1 MYFFFSISISVSRYL
16 LSYCNVRRL
25 GQKQSGTGHQ
35 GREVDV
41 RVEAPRVWK
50 MANGSL
56 SPLVLRLSL
65 ALCLPLSR
73 ARSFPPCLICAK
85 CYKC

>member
-25 GQKQSGTGHQ
+25 GQKQSGIGHQ

-56 SPLVLRLSL
+56 SLLSFSTSLSLSVSLSL
-65 ALCLPLSR
+65 ARALFSALSNLR
-73 ARSFPPCLICAK
+73 
-85 CYKC
+85 

>member
-25 GQKQSGTGHQ
+25 GQKQSGIGHQ

-50 MANGSL
+50 KANGSL
-56 SPLVLRLSL
+56 SLLSFSASLSL
-65 ALCLPLSR
+65 SVSLSR
-73 ARSFPPCLICAK
+73 THALFRLV
-85 CYKC
+85 

>member
-16 LSYCNVRRL
+16 LPYCNVRRL

-56 SPLVLRLSL
+56 SSLVRLLSLSVSLSL
-65 ALCLPLSR
+65 ARALFPALSNLR
-73 ARSFPPCLICAK
+73 
-85 CYKC
+85 

>member
-1 MYFFFSISISVSRYL
+1 MYIHNVFFFSISISVSRYL

-25 GQKQSGTGHQ
+25 GQKQSGIGHQ

-50 MANGSL
+50 MANGGL
-56 SPLVLRLSL
+56 SSLVLRLSL

-73 ARSFPPCLICAK
+73 ARALLRLV
-85 CYKC
+85 

>member
-25 GQKQSGTGHQ
+25 GQKQSGIGHQ

-56 SPLVLRLSL
+56 SSLVRLLSLSVSLSL
-65 ALCLPLSR
+65 ARALFSALSNLR
-73 ARSFPPCLICAK
+73 
-85 CYKC
+85 